1 MLLTIPDLLSAEQV
15 ASARELLDHAEWVD
29 GKVTAG
35 PQSAR
40 AKRNQQLL
48 EGFRRRRNARRHD
61 PDRAAA

>member
-15 ASARELLDHAEWVD
+15 SSVRELLDTADWVD

-40 AKRNQQLL
+40 ARGISSCPRVLRPRKRS
-48 EGFRRRRNARRHD
+48 AT
-61 PDRAAA
+61 